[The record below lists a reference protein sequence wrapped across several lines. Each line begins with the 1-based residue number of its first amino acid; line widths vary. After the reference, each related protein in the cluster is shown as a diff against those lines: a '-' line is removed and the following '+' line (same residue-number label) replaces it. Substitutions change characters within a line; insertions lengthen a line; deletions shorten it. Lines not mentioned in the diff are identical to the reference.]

1 MLIVTRVRTSSL
13 GRTNVATNPMP
24 LHGLEFRRA
33 FIATCESQLEEGPMS
48 CPYLPSSGGTFLF
61 LHFFFFQCR
70 SCDAIS
76 SYRKKPCSSGRIR
89 GEAKVDGNQSNV
101 SYRLLPCTVHRSGVE
116 RQRLFKLGCKHA
128 VAKLRLCRIRRL
140 FTFRG
145 QLLGAFVLS
154 GPLPPVVVAFRL
166 PGLLSSSFL
175 LLLS

>member
-13 GRTNVATNPMP
+13 GRTYVATNPMP
-24 LHGLEFRRA
+24 LHGLEFRRT

-61 LHFFFFQCR
+61 LHFFFQCR
-70 SCDAIS
+70 SCNAVS

-89 GEAKVDGNQSNV
+89 GKPKSTAINQTYHTGCFLVLYTEVAWSDNKLV
-101 SYRLLPCTVHRSGVE
+101 QARLQHV
-116 RQRLFKLGCKHA
+116 